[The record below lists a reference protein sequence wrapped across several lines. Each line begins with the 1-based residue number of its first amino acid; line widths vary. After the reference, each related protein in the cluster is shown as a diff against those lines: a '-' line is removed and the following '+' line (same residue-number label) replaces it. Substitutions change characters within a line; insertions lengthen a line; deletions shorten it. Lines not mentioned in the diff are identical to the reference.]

1 MKSPDTY
8 DLYDI
13 TGCLNMQ
20 LGRETLS
27 LARAIGVKKGD
38 VVSLVGGGGKTSTMN
53 LLAGELYNMGMSVI
67 MTTTTHIFP
76 PEDEPLLL
84 SGDIREIEEA
94 LSDHRLLVLASSC
107 EKEKLKGI
115 DPLLPGKLRKFA
127 DIVIVEADGSR
138 NKPFKAPKETE
149 PVIPPSSS
157 VVIPVVGVD
166 AAYKPLSE
174 EWTHRTEKITEITGL
189 LPGETI
195 TPDII
200 AKTILNPMGGM
211 KGVPENAVFVPLINK
226 ADTHRDMDIAREIS
240 HCLFKRG
247 IKKTIIT
254 SHEGR
259 GYIKPYPA
267 GGFVSAVILAAG
279 GSRRMGRPKQELK
292 IGDKT
297 LAEMVIENVLS
308 SIADE
313 IILVTH
319 PGLPLFDRNKYPYI
333 KNVVNEYWETG
344 QSSSM
349 KAGLKAVH
357 PKSNA
362 VMFFMADQPMV
373 EAGIINDL
381 IMTFYES
388 KQHIVAPRYKGKNG
402 SPVLFDRELFSE
414 LLAVEGDK
422 GGRDL
427 LKRHAVEYVDIDST
441 LTGMDVD
448 TPEEYGRLKEIIHSR
463 EK

>member
-1 MKSPDTY
+1 MQPN
-8 DLYDI
+8 
-13 TGCLNMQ
+13 TGA
-20 LGRETLS
+20 LS

-38 VVSLVGGGGKTSTMN
+38 VVSLVGGGGKTSTMH
-53 LLAGELYNMGMSVI
+53 LLACELYNMGMSVI
-67 MTTTTHIFP
+67 ITTTTHIFP
-76 PEDEPLLL
+76 PEDEHLLL

-94 LSDHRLLVLASSC
+94 LKNHRLLVLASSY

-115 DPLLPGKLRKFA
+115 VPRLAGELKKLA

-138 NKPFKAPKETE
+138 NKPFKAPKENE
-149 PVIPPSSS
+149 PVIPPSST

-200 AKTILNPMGGM
+200 AETILHPMGGM

-226 ADTHRDMDIAREIS
+226 ADTHKDREIAGEIS
-240 HCLFKRG
+240 HCLFDRG

-254 SHEGR
+254 SHKDR
-259 GYIKPYPA
+259 VYIKPCLA
-267 GGFVSAVILAAG
+267 DGFVSAVILAAG

-297 LAEMVIENVLS
+297 LADMVIENIRA

-313 IILVTH
+313 IILVIQ
-319 PGLPLFDRNKYPYI
+319 PGLPLLNKDKHSCI
-333 KNVVNEYWETG
+333 KSVINEYWETG

-349 KAGLKAVH
+349 KAGLKAVN
-357 PKSNA
+357 PKSSA
-362 VMFFMADQPMV
+362 VLFFMADQPMV
-373 EAGIINDL
+373 DAGIINSL
-381 IMTFYES
+381 IMTFHEY
-388 KQHIVAPRYKGKNG
+388 KQPIVAPRYKGKNG
-402 SPVLFDRELFSE
+402 SPVLFSRDLFSE

-427 LKRHAVEYVDIDST
+427 LKRHAVEYIDIDSS
-441 LTGMDVD
+441 LAGMDVD
-448 TPEEYGRLKEIIHSR
+448 TPEEYGRLKEIIGSQ